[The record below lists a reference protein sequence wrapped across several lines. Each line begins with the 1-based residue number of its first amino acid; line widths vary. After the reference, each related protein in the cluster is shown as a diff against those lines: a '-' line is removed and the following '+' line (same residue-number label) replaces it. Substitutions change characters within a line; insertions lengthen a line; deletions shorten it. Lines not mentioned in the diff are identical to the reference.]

1 MGRKKQ
7 NNVVLYMR
15 VPSELKDELKQL
27 VKTRINEKKA
37 ERPQSLPN
45 RQKEK
50 RLVYVPILKRLEF

>member
-27 VKTRINEKKA
+27 VKKRINEI
-37 ERPQSLPN
+37 
-45 RQKEK
+45 QKDVSK
-50 RLVYVPILKRLEF
+50 STGNG